1 LSRGESRGREN
12 LLVALAEE
20 FVPDGL
26 AHELLLLLMDRS
38 GGATHALRNDEGSIA
53 SAGAP
58 AFLSPERA

>member
-1 LSRGESRGREN
+1 
-12 LLVALAEE
+12 
-20 FVPDGL
+20 
-26 AHELLLLLMDRS
+26 MDRS